1 MTAHVLAHPFSEAQ
15 WRRIHTLL
23 DELDDRQALWLSGY
37 LAGGQKTDS
46 APSQQRADSGPVL
59 LIAYG
64 TETDNSRQLAERFT
78 EQCREAGVLAE
89 VQDLARVRP
98 RQLAKRQYLVVITA
112 THGDGDPPEPAL
124 PFFEALAE
132 DATAP
137 RLKGL
142 HFAVLALGDSTY
154 EHFCTAGRQLDARLE
169 TLGGQRLLDR
179 QECDVDFETP
189 AREWLTR
196 LMEKL
201 PKSESHAAPA
211 APPSTTKST
220 PAHDKRHPL
229 EAEVLVN
236 QCLTAPGRA
245 SPIHHLELALE
256 AQDFAVAPGDAVGVL
271 ADNPPELVAAVLDA
285 TGLSGEQP
293 VTVDGTPQPLV
304 QALRQHRDLT
314 IPGGRFLE
322 YWAGL
327 TENAALGEAVAGG
340 TRTQRAVLKQHQLVD
355 LLRGYPARPDA
366 EALVGSLRP
375 LQPRLYD
382 LANALSA
389 FDDELHLT
397 VKRFRYPFAGRRET
411 GIASRYLLDL
421 QPGDSVRL
429 YPHRNARFHL
439 PDDPEMPLVLIA
451 EGTGIAPYRAFLQH
465 LAATGRHTPCWL
477 VFTEQRFE
485 EDFLYQLAL
494 QEARD
499 NGLLKRV
506 DTVFQADQADREL
519 ADPLLE
525 QLDRLTEWLERG
537 AHLYFCGDK
546 ERLAE
551 AETRV
556 RDAVDQRL
564 GAGHWKQ
571 LSKAKRLHRN
581 LY

>member
-1 MTAHVLAHPFSEAQ
+1 MTAHALAPPFSETQ

-23 DELDDRQALWLSGY
+23 EELDDQQALWLSGY
-37 LAGGQKTDS
+37 LAGQNTDTARLGQKPED
-46 APSQQRADSGPVL
+46 APAL

-64 TETDNSRQLAERFT
+64 TETDNSRELAERFS
-78 EQCREAGVLAE
+78 EQCREAGVAAE

-98 RQLAKRQYLVVITA
+98 RQLVKRKHLVVITA
-112 THGDGDPPEPAL
+112 THGDGDPPEPAS
-124 PFFEALAE
+124 PFFEGLAD

-169 TLGGQRLLDR
+169 ALGGQRLLER
-179 QECDVDFETP
+179 QECDVDFEAP
-189 AREWLTR
+189 AKAWLAR
-196 LMEKL
+196 LVEKL
-201 PKSESHAAPA
+201 PKRESTTAPA
-211 APPSTTKST
+211 ASTSATKRG
-220 PAHDKRHPL
+220 PVYDKRHPL

-236 QCLTAPGRA
+236 QCLTAPDRT

-256 AQDFAVAPGDAVGVL
+256 APDFAVAPGDAVGVL
-271 ADNPPELVAAVLDA
+271 ADNPPELIAAVLDA

-293 VTVDGTPQPLV
+293 VTVDGAPQPLV

-322 YWAGL
+322 YWAEL
-327 TENAALGEAVAGG
+327 TESAALREAAAGG
-340 TRTQRAVLKQHQLVD
+340 TRTQRAVLKQHQLLD
-355 LLRGYPARPDA
+355 LLRDYPARPDA
-366 EALVGSLRP
+366 EALVASLRP

-397 VKRFRYPFAGRRET
+397 VKRFRYPFAGRWET
-411 GIASRYLLDL
+411 GVASAYLLDL
-421 QPGDSVRL
+421 QAGDSVRL

-439 PDDPEMPLVLIA
+439 PDDPDTPLVLIA

-465 LAATGRHTPCWL
+465 LAAAGRHTPCWL
-477 VFTEQRFE
+477 VFAEQRFE
-485 EDFLYQLAL
+485 EDFLYQLDF

-506 DTVFQADQADREL
+506 DTVFQVEQPGREL

-525 QLDRLTEWLERG
+525 QVDRLSEWLERG

-546 ERLAE
+546 DRLAE
-551 AETRV
+551 AEARV
-556 RDAVDQRL
+556 RDAVDRRL